1 MLNALIDKFQA
12 KFPPNRLVALAL
24 AVLVPLAIVPAAGYI
39 AVWVPAHL
47 PGLPTFTAA
56 QYTAFGVTGAGTALL
71 AGATAAYKFI
81 DGWQKHE
88 GRKADA
94 ELKRLAQ
101 EHEKVLAVL
110 RADNPEFAK
119 SVLDDLQGGTP
130 ASDAVSVPTTAAPT
144 AVVVPPLEPP
154 PPPPTAAQTVPV
166 PRPEPPPR
174 SDGEEF

>member
-24 AVLVPLAIVPAAGYI
+24 ALLVPAVIVPAAGYV
-39 AVWVPAHL
+39 AVWVPAHF
-47 PGLPTFTAA
+47 PGLPTYTAA
-56 QYTAFGVTGAGTALL
+56 QYTAFGITGATAALL
-71 AGATAAYKFI
+71 AGVTAGYRWL

-88 GRKADA
+88 GREADA
-94 ELKRLAQ
+94 KLKRLAQ

-130 ASDAVSVPTTAAPT
+130 APSTPSDPVSAPVPPSPT
-144 AVVVPPLEPP
+144 AVVPPPPVGLAAAPPTADGTGLPPLEP
-154 PPPPTAAQTVPV
+154 
-166 PRPEPPPR
+166 
-174 SDGEEF
+174 DEF